1 MTFAVVFSGQG
12 MQSASM
18 LRWLPEDVLSTHWR
32 NTEAHSPAL
41 FSNAVA
47 QPLLVR
53 VGLQAWNLLKPQ
65 CPEPLAYAGYSVGE
79 LSAFVAA
86 GALSQAD
93 ALRLVPQRA
102 ACMDAAGE
110 QHPGGLLAIS
120 HYSDAVLAELQTRYA
135 VELSIRTGVDTA
147 LLGAPRSQLA
157 ALADVLQ
164 SRGMT
169 ARPLAVSVASHTTL
183 MEPARQAFER
193 VLSTV
198 AFQAPNTVLF
208 CNADGTTVRTPE
220 RARWALAH
228 QLSHTV
234 QWLDCMQGL
243 YERGVR
249 CLLEIG
255 PCKGLSTMWQ
265 QNFEGVHARSV
276 DEFSQQSAIIDWV
289 HRHAE

>member
-1 MTFAVVFSGQG
+1 MTLAVVFSGQG

-18 LRWLPEDVLSTHWR
+18 LRWLPDDVLSSQWR
-32 NTEAHSPAL
+32 TNDAQSPTL

-53 VGLQAWNLLKPQ
+53 VGLQAWNLLKPH
-65 CPEPLAYAGYSVGE
+65 CPQPLAYAGYSVGE
-79 LSAFVAA
+79 LSAFAAA
-86 GALSQAD
+86 GSLTEAD
-93 ALRLVPQRA
+93 ALRLAPQRA
-102 ACMDAAGE
+102 ALMDAAG
-110 QHPGGLLAIS
+110 QKYPGGLLAIS
-120 HYSDAVLAELQTRYA
+120 HYSATLLADLQTRYA

-147 LLGAPRSQLA
+147 LLGVPRSQLA
-157 ALADVLQ
+157 SLAAELQ

-169 ARPLAVSVASHTTL
+169 ARPLAVSVASHTTM
-183 MEPARQAFER
+183 MEPARAAFEQ
-193 VLSTV
+193 VLTTV
-198 AFQAPNTVLF
+198 DFQAPHTALF
-208 CNADGTTVRTPE
+208 CNADGATVRTPE